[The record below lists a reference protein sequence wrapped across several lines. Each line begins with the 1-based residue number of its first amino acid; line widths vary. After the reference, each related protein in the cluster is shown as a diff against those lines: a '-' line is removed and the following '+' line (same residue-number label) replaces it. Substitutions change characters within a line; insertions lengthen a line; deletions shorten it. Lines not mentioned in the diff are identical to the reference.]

1 MVSCSISSNCLFSN
15 LTKIRDE
22 FTLVNIIEAN
32 FVINLV
38 ASVID
43 EILMTVLG
51 GRYANRMAILEAGL
65 IITAGSIQK

>member
-51 GRYANRMAILEAGL
+51 FVRVANRMAILEAGL
-65 IITAGSIQK
+65 IQK

>member
-1 MVSCSISSNCLFSN
+1 MVSCSILSNCLFSN

-38 ASVID
+38 TSVID

-51 GRYANRMAILEAGL
+51 FVRVANRMAILEARL
-65 IITAGSIQK
+65 IQK

>member
-38 ASVID
+38 TSVID

-51 GRYANRMAILEAGL
+51 FMRVANRMAILEAGL
-65 IITAGSIQK
+65 IQK